1 MATRGLIGMVTAGAG
16 IVALVAVLVRS
27 GGEATGP
34 RGRAGASGSA
44 AAGGFGVQ
52 GDDVD
57 SARRVLPEG
66 PPGRAETMQHRVKQF
81 AESGLVVEAPRVP
94 SEPPAP
100 PVPPSAEAIAE
111 AEVILA
117 ATPAVREAVEQG
129 VERRRGALRRSCW
142 TGEVPDS
149 ASFPIEVSYSA
160 EGTMVALSVG
170 DDGGAPGIGD
180 CVRSQSGVV
189 PATIEAPGVPVTVRT
204 ALRLP

>member
-1 MATRGLIGMVTAGAG
+1 MATRRLIGMVMAGAG
-16 IVALVAVLVRS
+16 IVALVAVLLRS

-34 RGRAGASGSA
+34 GGRAGPGSA
-44 AAGGFGVQ
+44 AARGLGVR

-57 SARRVLPEG
+57 SARRTFAEEG
-66 PPGRAETMQHRVKQF
+66 PPGRAGRTNYRVKQR
-81 AESGLVVEAPRVP
+81 AEDQAERVVEAAPLA
-94 SEPPAP
+94 SEPA
-100 PVPPSAEAIAE
+100 VPPSAEAIAE

-117 ATPAVREAVEQG
+117 ATPAVRAAVEEE

-149 ASFPIEVSYSA
+149 ASLPIEVSYSA
-160 EGTMVALSVG
+160 EGTMLALSVG

-180 CVRSQSGVV
+180 CVRNQSGVV